1 MEHWLRRL
9 PEAGG
14 KVIAT
19 ADDIERVAAEIE
31 AHKRAIAELEAL
43 QARYEAEGEALA
55 RMDWS
60 AAEIAT
66 AKA

>member
-1 MEHWLRRL
+1 MEHWVRRL
-9 PEAGG
+9 PEVGG
-14 KVIAT
+14 KVLRT

-43 QARYEAEGEALA
+43 QARYEAEAERLA

-60 AAEIAT
+60 AAEIAA